1 MSVKTHSPSRLDEL
15 LPVLACPS
23 CHAAL
28 HLGEDHLL
36 CRGCG
41 SRFAVREGRPVFW
54 PDSSTVKIMPAQHLS
69 NSMPG
74 EIMDWLTWFDGLVLN
89 VGAGGSHHK
98 FDNCIE
104 LEACIFRNTDV
115 VGDAHHLPFADET
128 FDAVITFNTFEHLRD
143 PKCAAGEIHRVL
155 KPGGKLV
162 LHTAFLQPV
171 HEAPYHFYNTTE
183 YGLRNWFDGFTIT
196 KLEASENFS
205 PAYVFGWLATEVIH
219 AVEMTQGRE
228 AAQQL
233 AATPL
238 SFWQSRWVKP
248 AERKHPIW
256 QMLGRLPQEM
266 QKRFS
271 AGFCLE
277 AVK

>member
-1 MSVKTHSPSRLDEL
+1 MSLKTHSPARLDKL
-15 LPVLACPS
+15 LPLLACPS
-23 CHAAL
+23 CRATL
-28 HLGEDHLL
+28 RRDEDNLL

-41 SRFAVREGRPVFW
+41 ARFTVREGRPVFW
-54 PDSSTVKIMPAQHLS
+54 ADANVKIMPAQHLS
-69 NSMPG
+69 NSIPG
-74 EIMDWLTWFDGLVLN
+74 EVLDWLTWFDGHVLN
-89 VGAGGSHHK
+89 IGAGGTRLK

-128 FDAVITFNTFEHLRD
+128 FDAVVTFNTFEHLRD
-143 PKCAAGEIHRVL
+143 PKCAASEIHRVL
-155 KPGGKLV
+155 KTGGKLI

-183 YGLRNWFDGFTIT
+183 FGLRNWFDAFTIT
-196 KLEASENFS
+196 KLEVSDNFS
-205 PAYVFGWLATEVIH
+205 PAYVFGWLAAEVIH
-219 AVEMTQGRE
+219 AIETTQGLE

-238 SFWQSRWVKP
+238 SFWQARWVNP
-248 AERKHPIW
+248 VERKHPLW
-256 QMLGRLPQEM
+256 QMLSRLPQEI
-266 QKRFS
+266 QKRLS
-271 AGFCLE
+271 AGFHLE